1 MNMDIIIDYSFRI
14 GFSIVVLIITKIV
27 SKVIYN
33 SVLKVSEKTGKD
45 LTYKNT
51 MKVLINVASYTI
63 GIFVILSLIF
73 KDLMPMLTGLGV
85 SGIVIAF
92 AVQEPLS
99 NFISGILLMFSK
111 AIKDNDVIE
120 VNSLSGVVSRID
132 LNHTIIKTF
141 DGKEVRIP
149 NKTMWGSTITNFWPS
164 DIRRA
169 DLNIGVSYNT
179 DLNYFLNI
187 LNDYLEKSD
196 IIYTDENH
204 SSLIV
209 FSGFGTSSVDFII
222 KFWLKREDFLEGSKK
237 VATEIFKLLKEKSIE
252 IPFTQIDL
260 HIKNGGN

>member
-1 MNMDIIIDYSFRI
+1 MNIIVDYSIRI
-14 GFSIVVLIITKIV
+14 GLSIVVLIVTKFV
-27 SKVIYN
+27 SKILYN
-33 SVLKVSEKTGKD
+33 SVIKVSEKTGKD

-120 VNSLSGVVSRID
+120 VNGVSGVVSRID

-164 DIRRA
+164 DIRRSEV
-169 DLNIGVSYNT
+169 NIGVSYNT
-179 DLNYFLNI
+179 SINDFLNI
-187 LNDYLEKSD
+187 ISDYLEKNNL
-196 IIYTDENH
+196 IYKDENH
-204 SSLIV
+204 NPVVL
-209 FSGFGTSSVDFII
+209 FSGFGASSIDFSI
-222 KFWLKREDFLEGSKK
+222 KFWLKREDYFEGTKK
-237 VATEIFKLLKEKSIE
+237 IATEIFDLLKEKDIE

-260 HIKNGGN
+260 HIKNGG